1 MRRCC
6 LSTRQR
12 RRSAGL
18 SSSDVRASAFTA
30 EAAEVDP
37 AVDADADADAEA
49 DPARSP
55 GSQFAAAVFTSGS
68 TLGPP
73 GAERGTSLAAHCEAR
88 GRQANR
94 TRHFRSS
101 KGACS
106 VLASS
111 CLWLSGDS
119 SSAPSAA
126 GRSSSSRSKVGTVE
140 RLEGFESSQSR

>member
-18 SSSDVRASAFTA
+18 PSSNVRASAFTA

-37 AVDADADADAEA
+37 AVDAEAEAEADADS
-49 DPARSP
+49 ARSP
-55 GSQFAAAVFTSGS
+55 GSRFAAAAFTSGS

-73 GAERGTSLAAHCEAR
+73 GAERGTSLAVHCEAR
-88 GRQANR
+88 GRQANG

-101 KGACS
+101 KGVLCACI
-106 VLASS
+106 SS
-111 CLWLSGDS
+111 CLWLSRDS
-119 SSAPSAA
+119 SSAASAA
-126 GRSSSSRSKVGTVE
+126 GRSSSSRSKVGT
-140 RLEGFESSQSR
+140 

>member
-49 DPARSP
+49 DSARSP

-68 TLGPP
+68 TLGHP
-73 GAERGTSLAAHCEAR
+73 GAERGPSLAARCEAR

-94 TRHFRSS
+94 TRHCRSS

-106 VLASS
+106 VRASS
-111 CLWLSGDS
+111 CLELAQRGFFKC
-119 SSAPSAA
+119 PECC
-126 GRSSSSRSKVGTVE
+126 RSLQF
-140 RLEGFESSQSR
+140 LEAQSRHGRAT